1 MMVGAKKLKKKKIF
15 VEHSY
20 IAQIFQ
26 NNKKKINEINKD
38 EKFISL
44 GIWEGVWGW
53 FKLLQ
58 FLQNRKKISFN

>member
-38 EKFISL
+38 EKFISSNRNL
-44 GIWEGVWGW
+44 GGRLGVV
-53 FKLLQ
+53 
-58 FLQNRKKISFN
+58 